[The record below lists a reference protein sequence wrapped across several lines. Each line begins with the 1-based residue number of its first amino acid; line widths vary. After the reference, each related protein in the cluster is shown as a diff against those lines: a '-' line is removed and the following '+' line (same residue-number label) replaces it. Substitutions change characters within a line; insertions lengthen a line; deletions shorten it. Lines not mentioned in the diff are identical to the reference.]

1 MIKYELDSPP
11 IPNHNLNHGVRMSDE
26 YIYTTLAIIDYKID
40 ELRNKKQD
48 IDRRLAH
55 LYDLKQNTLE
65 KLQEAQ
71 QHVCCN
77 QKEMFFDD

>member
-11 IPNHNLNHGVRMSDE
+11 IPNHNLNQGIRMSDE

-40 ELRNKKQD
+40 ELSNKKQD

-77 QKEMFFDD
+77 QKGDVF